1 MASKRDYYEVLG
13 VSRNASSE
21 EIRNAYRKA
30 ALANH
35 PDRNPGDAEAE
46 KRFKEAAEAYEV
58 LSDTDKR
65 QRYDRWGHEGLS
77 GTAVHDFGDISE
89 IFEAFGDILGGG
101 LFGDLFG
108 GGGRRRARRGA
119 DLRCDVELDLL
130 QAAGGVTRTLEV
142 QRHERC
148 SDCDG
153 SGARRGTT
161 PVSCSY
167 CGGRGQVV
175 QAQGFIR
182 IQTTCPACRGK
193 GTMVQDP
200 CPKCRGGGRVPVMRK
215 IDVNIPPGVDTGMRL
230 CLRGEGEAGDNGAPR
245 GDLYCIVH
253 VQQHPLFHRE
263 GLDLV
268 CRVPITFAQATL
280 GAEVEVPTL
289 AGPEKLAVP
298 QGTETGHVFRLRG
311 RGMPSPQGRARGD
324 ELVQV
329 YIETPKQL
337 TARQEEL
344 LREWAE
350 LEQSNVSPHRKG
362 FLERI
367 KEFFIP
373 EEDSEKEE

>member
-1 MASKRDYYEVLG
+1 MASKRDYYEILG
-13 VSRNASSE
+13 VSRSASVE

-35 PDRNPGDAEAE
+35 PDRNPGDAAAE
-46 KRFKEAAEAYEV
+46 QRFKEAAEAYEV
-58 LSDTDKR
+58 LGDRAKR
-65 QRYDRWGHEGLS
+65 DRYDRWGHEGLS

-108 GGGRRRARRGA
+108 GGRRQRARRGG

-130 QAAGGVTRTLEV
+130 QAARGVTRTLEV

-148 SDCDG
+148 ADCQG

-161 PVSCSY
+161 PVRCSY

-193 GTMVQDP
+193 GSMVQDP

-245 GDLYCIVH
+245 GDLYCVVH
-253 VQQHPLFHRE
+253 VREHPLFHRE

-280 GAEVEVPTL
+280 GAEIEVPTL
-289 AGPEKLAVP
+289 GGPENLAVP
-298 QGTETGHVFRLRG
+298 RGTETGHVFRLRG

-329 YIETPKQL
+329 YIETPKHL
-337 TARQEEL
+337 TSRQEEL
-344 LREWAE
+344 LRELAE

-367 KEFFIP
+367 KEFFVSQQ
-373 EEDSEKEE
+373 DSEKEE